1 MVVAESFGIQG
12 CFFVFKSAVFGVDEF
27 DVDCACAC
35 ALSVESMVADGEEE
49 FVPWSTVD
57 VVVDDCGR
65 GFMDGPLGSVLCSDI
80 PRCSLDRVDAP
91 LCRYV
96 FDAYRVDSRM
106 DVGEVYGA
114 SHDRYSPI
122 ISTFSPS
129 CILRFCAG
137 HEVRKYLH

>member
-27 DVDCACAC
+27 DVDCACA
-35 ALSVESMVADGEEE
+35 LSVESMVADDGEE

-57 VVVDDCGR
+57 VVVDDGGR
-65 GFMDGPLGSVLCSDI
+65 GSMDGPLGSVLCSDI

-96 FDAYRVDSRM
+96 FNVYSR
-106 DVGEVYGA
+106 
-114 SHDRYSPI
+114 
-122 ISTFSPS
+122 FSDG
-129 CILRFCAG
+129 CW
-137 HEVRKYLH
+137 